1 MTLESS
7 GSVPDLVQEKIANL
21 HYWMWQR
28 EQIRHAKE
36 AGQPKPWSADP
47 IFQQTYFTNVHRE
60 DDRVTKFIRTLYS
73 SEVNDPM
80 FEVNIGFA
88 RIINEPTTLNI
99 IGYISNDSDLRSVG
113 GRLRERQEG
122 GFKVFGD
129 AYIVSTN
136 GRTMPKA
143 AYIADVLLPA
153 LMGAVGPQGT
163 SPRATIAPR
172 CSAWYERYMRIFG
185 ISSFMAGQNIA
196 DLKNTP
202 GHPLYTASD
211 RSQFSCPGP
220 GSLRG
225 LSWIFHGDDTLPVA
239 KTYEGDIAKVHALL
253 ALRDP
258 VIEVDRQDLQN
269 CLCEFD
275 KYMRILH
282 GTGRSKRRYNGV

>member
-1 MTLESS
+1 
-7 GSVPDLVQEKIANL
+7 VQEKIANL
-21 HYWMWQR
+21 HYWMFER
-28 EQIRHAKE
+28 EQVRHAKE
-36 AGQPKPWSADP
+36 DGQHKPWSNDP
-47 IFQQTYFTNVHRE
+47 IFQSTYFCNVHRE
-60 DDRVTKFIRTLYS
+60 DDRVTKFIRTMYN
-73 SEVNDPM
+73 SEVSDPM
-80 FEVNIGFA
+80 FEVNIGFS
-88 RIINEPTTLNI
+88 RIINHPDTLNKV
-99 IGYISNDSDLRSVG
+99 GYIRNEKELALVG
-113 GRLRERQEG
+113 GLLRDLG
-122 GFKVFGD
+122 ATGKVFGD

-153 LMGAVGPQGT
+153 LMGAVGPQG
-163 SPRATIAPR
+163 SNPRATLAPR
-172 CSAWYERYMRIFG
+172 CSAWYDRYMRIFG

-239 KTYEGDIAKVHALL
+239 KTYQSDIAFVWGALSQST
-253 ALRDP
+253 P
-258 VIEVDRQDLQN
+258 FIEVDFQDLQN

-282 GTGRSKRRYNGV
+282 GTGRSKRRYPGA